1 MILYDVVSGMVW
13 YSVIVWYYVVWCV
26 VVWYTIWDGMTY

>member
-26 VVWYTIWDGMTY
+26 VWYTIWDGMTY